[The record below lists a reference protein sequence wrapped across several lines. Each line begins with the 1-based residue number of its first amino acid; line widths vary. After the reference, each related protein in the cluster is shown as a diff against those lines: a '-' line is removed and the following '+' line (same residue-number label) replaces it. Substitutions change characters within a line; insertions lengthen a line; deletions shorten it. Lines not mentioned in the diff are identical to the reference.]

1 MVALKLTATKVDRY
15 KPVKDDEILTDGN
28 GLSIRFRRGRDGS
41 TSKTWLYVYKDGKKS
56 VYLTLGELN
65 GALPDFDCTL
75 YRLPSGARL
84 TLETAR
90 RAAAEIADWRK
101 RGVDP
106 KQHVQAERD
115 RVMAQTVAAG
125 KAKTYLQ
132 AKLDQEQLTV
142 KDLFDVWIMDGVRRK
157 DGNSQLKRL
166 FETDVLP
173 HVGTIALT
181 LLTEHDLR
189 AVLRAQVTR
198 GVNRT
203 AVITRN
209 SLRQMFTWARKRQ
222 PWRKLLVDGD
232 PMDLIEIEKIVSPE
246 YDLNNES
253 DRVLS
258 ASEITE
264 LWNILRQSEHD
275 YALAANKR
283 VAPQPLNK
291 KTQYAIW
298 IMLSTLCRV
307 GEMTMAKWEHVDFSR
322 KEWFIP
328 KSNVKKNVA
337 NLLVFLSPFALSQ
350 FQGLYKLTGHSDW
363 CFPSRDQKE
372 HMDLKSI
379 TKQIGDRQ
387 SMFKKE
393 RKKTKSIRKRQ
404 QDNTLVLAGGRQGS
418 WSPHDL
424 RRTGA
429 TMMQA
434 LGVPLDTIDRC
445 QNHVIFGSKVRRHYL
460 RHDYASEKREAW
472 LKLGRELMRILDMS
486 TDEN

>member
-1 MVALKLTATKVDRY
+1 MVALRLTATKIDRY
-15 KPVKDDEILTDGN
+15 KPPKDDEILTDGN
-28 GLSIRFRRGRDGS
+28 GLSIRFRRGKDGS

-56 VYLTLGELN
+56 VYLTLGEHN
-65 GALPDFDCTL
+65 YALPDFDCTL
-75 YRLPSGARL
+75 YRLPPGARL

-106 KQHVQAERD
+106 KQHIQAERD
-115 RVMAQTVAAG
+115 RSVAQTLTV
-125 KAKTYLQ
+125 AKTESRLQ
-132 AKLDQEQLTV
+132 AKLDQERLTV
-142 KDLFDVWIMDGVRRK
+142 RDLFDIWITDGVRRK

-166 FETDVLP
+166 FEADVLP
-173 HVGTIALT
+173 HVGGIELT

-189 AVLRAQVTR
+189 AVLRSQVAR

-232 PMDLIEIEKIVSPE
+232 PMDLIEIEKIVSPG

-258 ASEITE
+258 ASEIIE

-275 YALAANKR
+275 YALTPNKR
-283 VAPQPLNK
+283 LAPQPLNK
-291 KTQYAIW
+291 KTRYAIW

-337 NLLVFLSPFALSQ
+337 HLLVFLSPFALSQ
-350 FQGLYKLTGHSDW
+350 FQELYKLTGHSDW

-387 SMFKKE
+387 SIFKQE
-393 RKKTKSIRKRQ
+393 RKKAKSIRKRQ
-404 QDNTLVLAGGRQGS
+404 QDNTLVLAGGRHGS

-460 RHDYASEKREAW
+460 RHDYATEKREAW
-472 LKLGRELMRILDMS
+472 LKLGLELMRVLGIAN
-486 TDEN
+486 DEN